1 MNYPV
6 RNCTRF
12 RNSSRR
18 RLRRCFDNT
27 LDVIGGLVHQF
38 FAPSPDLPDF
48 GSTDSAQPVRNLPT
62 RSANF
67 RCLASLTRVVSGI
80 AAGRRSRNF
89 QRNRGFHLTTRIL
102 ERSRSI
108 RPAAVSPPA
117 ETAGQDILHDRTKI
131 TSPTERELT
140 LEEFPM
146 FQESGVSP
154 VAVPV
159 AECPRLVFNRS
170 CNVSKA
176 VLVCRH

>member
-1 MNYPV
+1 M
-6 RNCTRF
+6 
-12 RNSSRR
+12 
-18 RLRRCFDNT
+18 
-27 LDVIGGLVHQF
+27 
-38 FAPSPDLPDF
+38 
-48 GSTDSAQPVRNLPT
+48 
-62 RSANF
+62 
-67 RCLASLTRVVSGI
+67 
-80 AAGRRSRNF
+80 
-89 QRNRGFHLTTRIL
+89 
-102 ERSRSI
+102 
-108 RPAAVSPPA
+108 RPAAVSSPA